1 MSDDHLERPPLY
13 LVHGNRFIELAGA
26 AGVIGRTPGDNVQV
40 VTDPTV
46 SSRHLEWERRRWNQV
61 AVRDCGSSAGSLAG
75 GQLVG
80 KEWLLLR
87 VGATIKLGRSGPWR
101 LGDEPPV
108 VRTEAAGETVLVLS
122 SSPARGAEAEV
133 RAGGRAIRSAGA
145 TVARFLL
152 ALGRAAEEQREV
164 SPDERGWLPVQA
176 IHDQVWPELDWD
188 ARRMRVQRSRIRNDF
203 LQRSGLPDLLEH
215 DERRGAT
222 RLRLDRVPVLLLECA
237 EGGGVRERRLP

>member
-1 MSDDHLERPPLY
+1 M
-13 LVHGNRFIELAGA
+13 
-26 AGVIGRTPGDNVQV
+26 IGRTPGENVQV
-40 VTDPTV
+40 ITDPSV

-61 AVRDCGSSAGSLAG
+61 AVRDCGSSAGTLAG
-75 GQLVG
+75 GQRVG

-87 VGATIKLGRSGPWR
+87 VGATVSLGRSGPWR

-108 VRTEAAGETVLVLS
+108 VATEAVGETVLVLS
-122 SSPARGAEAEV
+122 SSVARGAEAEV
-133 RAGGRAIRSAGA
+133 RAGGRAVRSAGA

-152 ALGRAAEEQREV
+152 ALGRAAGGSGET
-164 SPDERGWLPVQA
+164 SPTERGWLAVHS
-176 IHDQVWPELDWD
+176 IHDQVWPDLDWD

-222 RLRLDRVPVLLLECA
+222 RLRLDRVPVLLIECD
-237 EGGGVRERRLP
+237 ESGDVQEKLLS